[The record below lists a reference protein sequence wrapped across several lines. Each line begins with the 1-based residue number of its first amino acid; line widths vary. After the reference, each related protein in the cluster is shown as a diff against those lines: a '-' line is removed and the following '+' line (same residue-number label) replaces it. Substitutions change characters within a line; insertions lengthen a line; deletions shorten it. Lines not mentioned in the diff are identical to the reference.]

1 MRRRTLQAFYGVFG
15 LAPAV
20 LLLVPFCR
28 FPFDHL
34 MDVLM
39 LAMPVCGIAGLALA
53 CCIPMPARGRA
64 YWIVSGLLMCGIVSL
79 APVALLAV
87 LSFGRRIE
95 ATVLN
100 ALLLA
105 WGMAPLLVAF
115 HFIFRAQDIRVT
127 YGTGPLNETR

>member
-1 MRRRTLQAFYGVFG
+1 MRRWTLQAFYCVFG

-28 FPFDHL
+28 FPFAHP
-34 MDVLM
+34 MDALM
-39 LAMPVCGIAGLALA
+39 LAMPVCGIAGLAMA
-53 CCIPMPARGRA
+53 CCISMPARGHA
-64 YWIVSGLLMCGIVSL
+64 YWIVSGLLMCGIVTL

-127 YGTGPLNETR
+127 HVPGLLNGSH